1 MVAALTTQ
9 GKTTMKY
16 ETLYHRFKRDG
27 KWRTVEIR
35 VERKRKQAILARI
48 EIKYK
53 LKMTEA

>member
-9 GKTTMKY
+9 GKKKMKY
-16 ETLYHRFKRDG
+16 ETLYHRFKKNG
-27 KWRTVEIR
+27 KWQVVEIR

>member
-1 MVAALTTQ
+1 MPPSQ
-9 GKTTMKY
+9 PKGKKMKY

-48 EIKYK
+48 EIKHRM
-53 LKMTEA
+53 KMTEA

>member
-1 MVAALTTQ
+1 
-9 GKTTMKY
+9 MKY
-16 ETLYHRFKRDG
+16 ETLYHRFKKNG
-27 KWRTVEIR
+27 KWQVVEIR